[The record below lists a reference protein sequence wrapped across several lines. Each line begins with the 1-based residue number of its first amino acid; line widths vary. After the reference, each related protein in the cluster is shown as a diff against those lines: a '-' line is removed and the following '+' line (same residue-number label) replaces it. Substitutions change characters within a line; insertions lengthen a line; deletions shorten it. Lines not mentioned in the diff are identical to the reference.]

1 MSIAPRDWDEIRSK
15 ITNPVIGAIGE
26 PDDNG
31 ATENLGTPTAKLNAI
46 LGITPKVVCKGYM
59 GTVFTLSRSDK
70 YYKDIVT
77 EITEDSIS
85 VGNDLYI
92 NVIPV
97 PLGTWKM
104 RIGVNGMTINTS
116 INVEEIG
123 KVYTF
128 SYSSYKT
135 IAEFSVPGTYSVKIP
150 DDVSKIYLDAA
161 GAGGGGGYYDYSSAK
176 GKGGGGGAAVVN
188 KKYTVTPGST
198 ISVTVGTK
206 GDGAESKVEGN
217 QFVYIDGTDGT
228 ATVVGNLITLP
239 GGQSGDNG
247 GTKGGTGGGNG
258 GAMGLYDAKG
268 GNGQSGALGRGGD
281 GGPAKSGY
289 KQPGGG
295 GGSYGSGGDAGNAF
309 PETDGNDGS
318 KGGGGGAAGPRK
330 KSGDGGHGYVRFK
343 YGIQVNA

>member
-1 MSIAPRDWDEIRSK
+1 MSMAPKDWDEIKSK
-15 ITNPVIGAIGE
+15 IVAPVIGAVGE

-31 ATENLGTPTAKLNAI
+31 ATENLGTPTAKLNAV

-97 PLGTWKM
+97 PLGSWK
-104 RIGVNGMTINTS
+104 IKIDVNGSTIKTS
-116 INVEEIG
+116 VNVEEIG
-123 KVYTF
+123 KVYKF

-135 IAEFSVPGTYSVKIP
+135 IAEFSTPGTYSAKIP
-150 DDVSKIYLDAA
+150 DDVSEIYLDAA
-161 GAGGGGGYYDYSSAK
+161 GAGAGGGYYNYSSSG
-176 GKGGGGGAAVVN
+176 GKGGGGGAAVAN
-188 KKYTVTPGST
+188 QKYTVTPGST
-198 ISVTVGTK
+198 ISVTVGKK
-206 GDGAESKVEGN
+206 GTGAESKVENN
-217 QFVYIDGTDGT
+217 QSVYVDGTDGT

-239 GGQSGDNG
+239 GGLAGNNG

-258 GAMGLYDAKG
+258 GAMGAYSVRG
-268 GNGQSGALGRGGD
+268 GNGGTGVLGRGGY
-281 GGPAKSGY
+281 GGAAKAGY
-289 KQPGGG
+289 QQPGGG
-295 GGSYGSGGDAGNAF
+295 GGSYGSGGDAGDAS
-309 PETDGNDGS
+309 PATDGKNGS
-318 KGGGGGAAGPRK
+318 KGGGGGAAGPGK
-330 KSGDGGHGYVRFK
+330 KSGDGGDGYVRIK